1 MEKQEKLGLVLEGG
15 GLRGIFT
22 AGVLDYFLEKNINF
36 DNCIGVSAGACLG
49 ASYMSK
55 QHKRGFN
62 AIADHI
68 NKKEYASFYSL
79 ITTGD
84 FFNVDYAYRR
94 IIEEFNPFDNETY
107 MKNPTK
113 FQVVTTNVE
122 TGEAEYPEVKDAV
135 KELIYIRASA
145 SLPFLS
151 RIVEIN
157 NNLYLDGG
165 VADAVPIKKSIENGN
180 TKNVLILTREKNY
193 RKKESKLNK
202 ITKFKYKKY
211 PNFVKAMNSRYS
223 RYNEILEYIYE
234 LEKKGE
240 VFVIQPEE
248 PLKMGRIEKNR
259 EKLEKVYQIGY
270 ETAKKQ
276 YENLLNYL
284 KK

>member
-1 MEKQEKLGLVLEGG
+1 MEKKEKTGLILEGG

-55 QHKRGFN
+55 QYKRGYD

-68 NKKEYASFYSL
+68 NKRQYASFYNL

-84 FFNVDYAYRR
+84 FFSVDYAYRR
-94 IIEEFNPFDNETY
+94 IVEEFNPFDNETY

-113 FQVVTTNVE
+113 FQVVITNVE
-122 TGEAEYPEVKDAV
+122 TGQAEYPEVKDAI

-151 RIVEIN
+151 RIVEIEKKI
-157 NNLYLDGG
+157 YLDGG
-165 VADAVPIKKSIENGN
+165 VSDAIPIKKSIENGN
-180 TKNVLILTREKNY
+180 IKNVLILTREKEY
-193 RKKESKLNK
+193 RKKQSKLEK
-202 ITKFKYKKY
+202 ITKIKYKKY
-211 PNFVKAMNSRYS
+211 PKFIESMNSRYK
-223 RYNEILEYIYE
+223 RYNETLDYIYK

-240 VFVIQPEE
+240 IFVIQPEE
-248 PLKMGRIEKNR
+248 PLKMGRIEKNK
-259 EKLEKVYQIGY
+259 EKLEQVYKIGY
-270 ETAKKQ
+270 ETAKKN
-276 YENLLNYL
+276 YENLLEYL